1 MAIRFNKIGV
11 IGAGAWGTALANMFR
26 CIGREVLIW
35 AHEPKVVEAI
45 NKTHENDLFL
55 RGVKLEQSL
64 LATNEWAPF
73 ADHDAIFLCNPA
85 QHMEAIAKNLAPIM
99 RRTVPLV
106 ICCKGIDSK
115 TGALMSEM
123 VSEFVSGA
131 TVAVLSGPTFATEVA
146 RAMPTAVTI
155 ASKDE
160 KIAADLAESIG
171 NMRFRPYTSTDII
184 GVQVGG
190 ALKNVFAIAS
200 GMIMGKGLGENAR
213 AALVTR
219 GLSEMTR
226 LAVAMGG
233 KAETLRGLAGLGD
246 LMLTC
251 GSPQSRNMSLGM
263 ALGRGDALDKVM
275 GHRQT
280 VAEGVATAKSALI
293 RAAKHNV
300 ELPLIEGICN
310 ILHNGADI
318 MKTMEALLSRPFHAE
333 D

>member
-1 MAIRFNKIGV
+1 MNIRFNKIGV
-11 IGAGAWGTALANMFR
+11 IGAGAWGTTLANMFR

-55 RGVKLEQSL
+55 RGVKLEPALQ
-64 LATNEWAPF
+64 ATNEWSAF
-73 ADHDAIFLCNPA
+73 ADYDAIFLCNPA
-85 QHMEAIAKNLAPIM
+85 QHMEAICKNLAPVV
-99 RRTVPLV
+99 RRSVPLV

-115 TGALMSEM
+115 TGGLMSEM
-123 VSEFVSGA
+123 VSETISGS
-131 TVAVLSGPTFATEVA
+131 TIAVLSGPTFATEVA
-146 RAMPTAVTI
+146 RGLPTAVTI
-155 ASKDE
+155 AAKDE
-160 KIAADLAESIG
+160 KLASDIAESIG
-171 NMRFRPYTSTDII
+171 NMRFRPYTSTDVI
-184 GVQVGG
+184 GVQIGG
-190 ALKNVFAIAS
+190 ALKNVFAIAA
-200 GMIMGKGLGENAR
+200 GMIMGKGFGENAR

-219 GLSEMTR
+219 GLAEMTR

-233 KAETLRGLAGLGD
+233 KAETLRGLSGLGD

-263 ALGRGDALDKVM
+263 GLGRGDTLDKVM
-275 GHRQT
+275 EHRHT

-293 RAAKHNV
+293 RAAKHDV
-300 ELPLIEGICN
+300 ELPITAGISN

-318 MKTMEALLSRPFHAE
+318 MKTMETLLSRPFRAE